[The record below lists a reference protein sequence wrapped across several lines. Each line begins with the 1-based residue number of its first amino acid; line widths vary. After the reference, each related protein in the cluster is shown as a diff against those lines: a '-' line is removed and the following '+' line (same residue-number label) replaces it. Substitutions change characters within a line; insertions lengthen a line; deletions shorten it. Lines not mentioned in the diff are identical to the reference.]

1 MGAASSIVILDYDI
15 NYQKFR
21 VFKRIEIPRSEYT
34 YDNAVNKIIEVNE
47 IYRPAFIYVDAGAGK
62 INKILPFWVKH
73 YRKLKMIRTELSG
86 DHVKL
91 Q

>member
-34 YDNAVNKIIEVNE
+34 YDNAVNKIIEVNN

-62 INKILPFWVKH
+62 I
-73 YRKLKMIRTELSG
+73 YLKFCRFELNTTESS
-86 DHVKL
+86 K
-91 Q
+91 